1 MLDYLPRDPEHV
13 RRLPSKHI
21 FICLEESNEFESLL
35 RRKVGPDMGD
45 LIRVSWM
52 NSDGLGSLVPS
63 CDFLGLRNIIG
74 FVHDYHLIR
83 DFLFTPRV

>member
-1 MLDYLPRDPEHV
+1 MLDYLPRDP
-13 RRLPSKHI
+13 KHI
-21 FICLEESNEFESLL
+21 CCFPREHILICSEESNELDFLL
-35 RRKVGPDMGD
+35 RRMVGPDMGD
-45 LIRVSWM
+45 LIRVCWI
-52 NSDGLGSLVPS
+52 NDDGLGSLVPS